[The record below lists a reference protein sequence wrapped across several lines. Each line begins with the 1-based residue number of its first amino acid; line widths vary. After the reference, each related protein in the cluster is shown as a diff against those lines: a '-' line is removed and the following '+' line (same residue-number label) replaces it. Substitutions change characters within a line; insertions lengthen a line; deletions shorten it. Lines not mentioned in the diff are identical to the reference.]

1 MTMRISNHYA
11 FSFNPDYIVI
21 LGGMVKKDEA
31 YIPRE
36 SSKVFELND

>member
-1 MTMRISNHYA
+1 MKISNNFA
-11 FSFNPDYIVI
+11 FSFNPDYIVL

-36 SSKVFELND
+36 STKAFELND